1 MSDLIP
7 MYHYYQNN
15 LSLIVLAASSVIFAA
30 NSDLGSQLCDLD
42 SQSSVLAATN
52 IFLAQLVH

>member
-1 MSDLIP
+1 